1 MEKNEEKIGVSLML
15 CESFSFFFSF
25 FFLFLK
31 IMKHQFGFCKGST
44 DSHYIKVQILSASFV
59 INVKTLPPVIRF
71 KA

>member
-15 CESFSFFFSF
+15 CESFSFFFF
-25 FFLFLK
+25 FFSLK
-31 IMKHQFGFCKGST
+31 IIKHQFCFCKGST